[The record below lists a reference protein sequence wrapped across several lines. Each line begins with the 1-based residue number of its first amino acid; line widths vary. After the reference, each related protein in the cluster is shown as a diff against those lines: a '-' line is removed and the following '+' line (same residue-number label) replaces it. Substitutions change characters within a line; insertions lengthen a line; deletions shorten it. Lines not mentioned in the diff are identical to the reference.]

1 MVCDDDLRSLQPG
14 DTIRIISQEQA
25 EAMGC
30 FGDNIDGWVTPV
42 MDRYCGSELTVYDV
56 ATSTTFARVYVEENH
71 FWWRDSFIASIVRE
85 EYEPATD
92 SELVELIVG

>member
-1 MVCDDDLRSLQPG
+1 MVCDYDLRSLQPG

-30 FGDNIDGWVTPV
+30 FGGNVDGWATPG
-42 MDRYCGSELTVYDV
+42 MDGYCGSELTVYDV
-56 ATSTTFARVYVEENH
+56 AINATFARVYVEETH
-71 FWWRDSFIASIVRE
+71 FWWRDSFIASIVGE
-85 EYEPATD
+85 EYEAATD